1 MKAQRNKKP
10 PRKFAPDLD
19 PFPRNPLSEDALA
32 PQQIRRTERAS
43 ARQLELRPPDPNP
56 DRKKFGPDLE
66 EYEREMDEEGLEFGG
81 LTYAE
86 ERAGR
91 RSAEARRSTNSDYWW
106 RTAVRQ
112 D

>member
-1 MKAQRNKKP
+1 MRPNRSDEPSAPAHASSNCDHQIQTTAAKK
-10 PRKFAPDLD
+10 
-19 PFPRNPLSEDALA
+19 
-32 PQQIRRTERAS
+32 I
-43 ARQLELRPPDPNP
+43 
-56 DRKKFGPDLE
+56 GPDLE